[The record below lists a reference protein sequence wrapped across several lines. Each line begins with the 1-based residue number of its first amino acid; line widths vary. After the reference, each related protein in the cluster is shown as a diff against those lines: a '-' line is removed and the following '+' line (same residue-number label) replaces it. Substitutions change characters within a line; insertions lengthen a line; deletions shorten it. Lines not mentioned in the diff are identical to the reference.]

1 MLSPSKRPFV
11 GILAFLVVLFIMPI
25 GHAVM
30 VLIEILF
37 GKEYQYVAAVAL
49 GLIGVVFL
57 FLGTKQ
63 EKETT
68 ATWMGFFAGILLW
81 TGWVEFSYV
90 YFAHHL
96 AIAPL
101 MEKGKVITKPE
112 YLLMPS
118 TIGLLFATFLYFFF
132 NKETRCHFI
141 KWFHRHLKLN
151 LGAPTSSK
159 NRNYAGITAMETIYI
174 FWLFYVLLLIAYDPR
189 LLGDRHPVTYA
200 IFFGSLLWSLYLF
213 VRLIK
218 ISKMPH
224 AVRYAIPTV
233 VIFWNSVEILAR
245 WGFFKEIWIHPG
257 EYKLELSLI
266 FAAFVGMT
274 ILTLLTPQE
283 KPTESK

>member
-1 MLSPSKRPFV
+1 MLSPNKRPFV

-30 VLIEILF
+30 VLIELLF
-37 GKEYQYVAAVAL
+37 GKGYQYVAAVAL
-49 GLIGVVFL
+49 GLIGVIFL
-57 FLGTKQ
+57 FIGAKQ
-63 EKETT
+63 KEETT
-68 ATWMGFFAGILLW
+68 ATWLGFFAAIFIW

-90 YFAHHL
+90 YFADHL
-96 AIAPL
+96 GIEPL
-101 MEKGKVITKPE
+101 TENGEIVTKPE

-118 TIGLLFATFLYFFF
+118 AIGLLFATFFCFFF
-132 NKETRCHFI
+132 NGETRCHFI
-141 KWFHRHLKLN
+141 RWFHRNLRLN
-151 LGAPTSSK
+151 LGVPTS
-159 NRNYAGITAMETIYI
+159 NRSRNFATITALETIYI
-174 FWLFYVLLLIAYDPR
+174 FWLFYTLLLLAYDPK
-189 LLGDRHPVTYA
+189 LFGDRHPVTYS

-213 VRLIK
+213 IRLIR
-218 ISKMPH
+218 ITKMPH

-266 FAAFVGMT
+266 FAAFIGVT

-283 KPTESK
+283 KPSELK